1 MAVYDKTFWWC
12 FLSITFF
19 NAFSWAIIWLF
30 SREDKTIKQEH
41 QLNGEIT
48 DKEVRLIGE
57 NGEQLGVVSA
67 AEANRLADEAGLDLV
82 KISPNAVPPVCK
94 IMNYGKFIFD
104 KNKREKE
111 ARKNQKIIELKEVQ
125 LSMTIEQHD
134 IDIKA
139 KNTVKFL
146 QAGNKVKVVLRMRG
160 RQQAY
165 SAKGIEI
172 VNAFCDQVQEF
183 STKEK
188 DPKVEG
194 RNVVVVLSPKTK
206 K

>member
-1 MAVYDKTFWWC
+1 MCKQKIG
-12 FLSITFF
+12 FLAGRIK
-19 NAFSWAIIWLF
+19 I
-30 SREDKTIKQEH
+30 IKQEH

-48 DKEVRLIGE
+48 DKEVRVIGE
-57 NGEQLGVVSA
+57 NGEQLGVMSGA
-67 AEANRLADEAGLDLV
+67 QANALADEAGLDLV
-82 KISPNAVPPVCK
+82 KISPNAVPAVCK
-94 IMNYGKFIFD
+94 IMDYGKFMFD
-104 KNKREKE
+104 KAKKEKE
-111 ARKNQKIIELKEVQ
+111 ARKNQKQKIVELKEVQ

-139 KNTVKFL
+139 KNTIKFL
-146 QAGNKVKVVLRMRG
+146 QSGNKVRVVLRMRG

-172 VNAFCDQVQEF
+172 VNNFCNQVEEF
-183 STKEK
+183 ASKEK